1 MDSVNPMPL
10 PDVDKIMITMS
21 SGSKRMYEDIDEDNA
36 NGQVV
41 AVEHIINEIR
51 DIKPLSSKMD
61 NFLWVAD
68 NYERIVRNKRLIELL
83 G

>member
-1 MDSVNPMPL
+1 
-10 PDVDKIMITMS
+10 MS
-21 SGSKRMYEDIDEDNA
+21 SGSKRMYEDMDEDNA

-51 DIKPLSSKMD
+51 DINPLSSKMD

>member
-1 MDSVNPMPL
+1 
-10 PDVDKIMITMS
+10 MS

-41 AVEHIINEIR
+41 AVEYIINEIR
-51 DIKPLSSKMD
+51 DIKPLSQEMD

>member
-1 MDSVNPMPL
+1 
-10 PDVDKIMITMS
+10 
-21 SGSKRMYEDIDEDNA
+21 MYEDIDEDNA

-51 DIKPLSSKMD
+51 DIKPLSQEMD
-61 NFLWVAD
+61 TFLWVAD
-68 NYERIVRNKRLIELL
+68 NYDRIVRNKRLIELL

>member
-1 MDSVNPMPL
+1 
-10 PDVDKIMITMS
+10 
-21 SGSKRMYEDIDEDNA
+21 MYEDIEEDNA

-61 NFLWVAD
+61 AFLWVAD
-68 NYERIVRNKRLIELL
+68 NYDRIVRNKRLIELL

>member
-1 MDSVNPMPL
+1 
-10 PDVDKIMITMS
+10 
-21 SGSKRMYEDIDEDNA
+21 MYEDIDEDNA

-51 DIKPLSSKMD
+51 DIKPLSQDMD

-68 NYERIVRNKRLIELL
+68 SYERIVRNKRLIELL

>member
-1 MDSVNPMPL
+1 
-10 PDVDKIMITMS
+10 
-21 SGSKRMYEDIDEDNA
+21 MYEDIDEDNA

-41 AVEHIINEIR
+41 AVEYIINEIR
-51 DIKPLSSKMD
+51 DIKPLSQEMD

>member
-1 MDSVNPMPL
+1 
-10 PDVDKIMITMS
+10 
-21 SGSKRMYEDIDEDNA
+21 MYEDIDEDNA

-51 DIKPLSSKMD
+51 DIKPLSQDMD

>member
-1 MDSVNPMPL
+1 
-10 PDVDKIMITMS
+10 
-21 SGSKRMYEDIDEDNA
+21 MYEDIDEDNA

-61 NFLWVAD
+61 TFLWVAD